1 MLIYKYTGTTEY
13 ANFLI
18 QSSKLQININ
28 FEDQSQKFVL
38 LSDNTIFLKR
48 RITLFFIIVKVE
60 TYSSLN
66 DYNI

>member
-28 FEDQSQKFVL
+28 FEDQS
-38 LSDNTIFLKR
+38 
-48 RITLFFIIVKVE
+48 
-60 TYSSLN
+60 
-66 DYNI
+66 